1 MYHQKVQL
9 SKEKKGV
16 HNFKI
21 HVYMYIKMQ
30 FAIWYKKWNRKV
42 QEEPHAEAAAHTRNQ
57 EEEKKWHRL
66 TYA

>member
-1 MYHQKVQL
+1 MY
-9 SKEKKGV
+9 
-16 HNFKI
+16 
-21 HVYMYIKMQ
+21 MKMQ